1 MNDGQQRGPAL
12 PNGIRRVFRLATR
25 RAPVEADIDDEI
37 AFHVEMHAA
46 ELTARHGLAPAAAR
60 DEALRRFGDIYHWR
74 TSMSAIDR
82 EHAVRRRRVE
92 WVDDL
97 RQDLRYGVRSALRTP
112 LFSLLAIVTIAF
124 GIGANAAVFGVV
136 KSVLLDALPYS
147 DADRLVRVY
156 GRLIDGSMERAPLTV
171 GTIVDLRARQRS
183 FTQIAAFEGRARDA
197 IFEGDG
203 GPRVLKAGY
212 AEPALF
218 PTLGTRVALG
228 RVLRDDD
235 AVGDT
240 AYSVVLTHELWQKL
254 FASDVGAVGQQI
266 RVNGIPRTV
275 VGVLPRGFVGPV
287 SDVELYMPLDLRG
300 LLRDPVRAR
309 RQHSYGIVARM
320 KPGVDAAVAQRE
332 VVTFGADLAREYPVY
347 NGRST
352 MRVIPV
358 REDMVGDTRTPL
370 LVLMASAGLVLVI
383 ACANL
388 AGALLAR
395 AISRRREFAVRVA
408 IGAGQGRLVR
418 QLLTES
424 MVLAIAGGAAG
435 VLLAL
440 GGLAVLRRLALRAL
454 PAYADLSLDLGA
466 LLVTAVLALATGLVF
481 GIAPALSVSRASVE
495 GGTLRDESRGSS
507 ESRRSRQLRGVLVA
521 GQIAL
526 CVSLLAGAGL
536 LARSLWAMTTAP
548 LGLTPGGVL
557 TVAVELPSGSYKGA
571 QARRRF
577 IEQYEGRLRALP
589 GVASVA
595 TAGALPTRV
604 SDRNEFSPANVP
616 AATDNRPIALYST
629 VSDDYFR
636 TLGIP
641 LLDGRAFGPEDPAET
656 LQGTPA
662 VIITQSMAR
671 RWWPNGD
678 AIGSG
683 IRLDPEPGSPPM
695 TIVGVVGDV
704 RHDPARAEPEPELY
718 MSIRQAPWNGPVFLV
733 RTRGDPLALLPAAR
747 RELAAIDRAVPVRDA
762 GTLESIVTDRL
773 AARRLPVM
781 LMTAFGALALLLA
794 SVGVYAMFASMAA
807 ARERE
812 FGVRIAL
819 GASRR
824 AIANLVLVQGGVW
837 MLVGLVAGAGG
848 IVVVARAVRG
858 LLYGV
863 QPFDPATLVA
873 VVLTLVA
880 CGTLAL
886 LGPVRRATRV
896 DPISVLR

>member
-1 MNDGQQRGPAL
+1 MSNGERRGPAL

-25 RAPVEADIDDEI
+25 RAPSAADVEDEI
-37 AFHVEMHAA
+37 AFHLEMHAA
-46 ELTARHGLAPAAAR
+46 DLVARSGFTPAEAR
-60 DEALRRFGDIYHWR
+60 EEARRRFGDIQQWR
-74 TSMSAIDR
+74 TTMRAIDR
-82 EHAVRRRRVE
+82 EHATHQRRVE
-92 WVDDL
+92 WLDDL

-112 LFSLLAIVTIAF
+112 LFSLLAIVTIAL

-136 KSVLLDALPYS
+136 KSVLLDALPYA
-147 DADRLVRVY
+147 DADRIVRVY
-156 GRLIDGSMERAPLTV
+156 GSLVDGSWVRAPMSAGTV
-171 GTIVDLRARQRS
+171 ADLRTRQRS
-183 FTQIAAFEGRARDA
+183 FTSVAAFEGLARDA
-197 IFEGDG
+197 IFDGDG
-203 GPRVLKAGY
+203 GPRVLKAEY

-218 PTLGTRVALG
+218 ATLGAHMALG
-228 RVLRDDD
+228 RAPRDDD

-240 AYSVVLTHELWQKL
+240 AYSVVLTHELWQTL
-254 FASDVGAVGQQI
+254 FASDPGAVGRQI
-266 RVNGIPRTV
+266 RINGIPRTV
-275 VGVLPRGFVGPV
+275 VGVLPRGFVGPIGG
-287 SDVELYMPLDLRG
+287 VELYVPLGLRS

-309 RQHSYGIVARM
+309 RQHNYGAVARL
-320 KPGVDAAVAQRE
+320 KPGVDATAAQRD
-332 VVTFGADLAREYPVY
+332 VAAIAAGLAREYPLY
-347 NGRST
+347 NSRSS

-358 REDMVGDTRTPL
+358 RDDMVGETRTPL

-383 ACANL
+383 TCANL
-388 AGALLAR
+388 AGALLSR

-418 QLLTES
+418 QLITES

-435 VLLAL
+435 VGLAL
-440 GGLAVLRRLALRAL
+440 GGLAVLRRLALDAL

-466 LLVTAVLALATGLVF
+466 LLVTALLALATGLAF
-481 GIAPALSVSRASVE
+481 GVAPALSVSRASVE
-495 GGTLRDESRGSS
+495 GGGMLRDESRGNS
-507 ESRRSRQLRGVLVA
+507 ESGRSRYLRGVLVA

-536 LARSLWAMTTAP
+536 LARSLWAMTAAP
-548 LGLTPGGVL
+548 LGFRSAGVL
-557 TVAVELPSGSYKGA
+557 TVALELPRASYA
-571 QARRRF
+571 SAAARRQF
-577 IEQYEGRLRALP
+577 IDQYEERLRALP
-589 GVASVA
+589 GVTGVA
-595 TAGALPTRV
+595 ATGELPTRV
-604 SDRNEFSPANVP
+604 QNHNEFSPANLP
-616 AATDNRPIALYST
+616 HTTENRPVALYST

-641 LLDGRAFGPEDPAET
+641 LLDGRVFGPEDLPE
-656 LQGTPA
+656 GNPA
-662 VIITQSMAR
+662 VVVTQSMAR

-678 AIGSG
+678 AVGSG
-683 IRLDPEPGSPPM
+683 IRLDPEPSAPPM

-704 RHDPARAEPEPELY
+704 RHDPARPQPEPEVY

-733 RTRGDPLALLPAAR
+733 RTTGDPMSLLPAAR
-747 RELAAIDRAVPVRDA
+747 RELAAIARSVPVRAA
-762 GTLESIVTDRL
+762 GTLESIVSERYS
-773 AARRLPVM
+773 ARRLPVM

-824 AIANLVLVQGGVW
+824 AIASLVLVQGGVW
-837 MLVGLVAGAGG
+837 MLVGLAAGAVG
-848 IVVVARAVRG
+848 VAVVARAVRG

-863 QPFDPATLVA
+863 QPFDPATLVGVA
-873 VVLTLVA
+873 LTLVA

>member
-1 MNDGQQRGPAL
+1 MSGGRQREPAL
-12 PNGIRRVFRLATR
+12 PHGIRRVFRLATR
-25 RAPVEADIDDEI
+25 RTPIDSDIDDEI
-37 AFHVEMHAA
+37 AFHLEMHAA
-46 ELTARHGLAPAAAR
+46 ELVARRGLTPAAAHE
-60 DEALRRFGDIYHWR
+60 EALRRFGDTHQWR
-74 TSMSAIDR
+74 RTMSAIDR
-82 EHAVRRRRVE
+82 EHAMQRRRLE
-92 WVDDL
+92 WLEDL
-97 RQDLRYGVRSALRTP
+97 WQDLRYGARSALRTP
-112 LFSLLAIVTIAF
+112 LFSLLAIITLAL

-136 KSVLLDALPYS
+136 KSVLLDALPYA
-147 DADRLVRVY
+147 DADRLVRLY
-156 GRLIDGSMERAPLTV
+156 GREIDGPMARAPLSA
-171 GTIVDLRARQRS
+171 GTIADLDTRQRS
-183 FTQIAAFEGRARDA
+183 FTHVAAFESQARDA
-197 IFEGDG
+197 IFEGDA

-218 PTLGTRVALG
+218 ATLGTPVALG
-228 RVLRDDD
+228 RALRDDD

-240 AYSVVLTHELWQKL
+240 AYSVVLTHELWEKL
-254 FASDVGAVGQQI
+254 FASDAGAVGRQI

-287 SDVELYMPLDLRG
+287 SDVELYLPLNLQA

-309 RQHSYGIVARM
+309 RQQNYGVVARL

-332 VVTFGADLAREYPVY
+332 VVAFAADLAREHPLYDS
-347 NGRST
+347 RST

-383 ACANL
+383 TCANL
-388 AGALLAR
+388 AGALLSR

-440 GGLAVLRRLALRAL
+440 GGLAILRRLALRAL

-466 LLVTAVLALATGLVF
+466 LLVTAVLALATGLAF
-481 GIAPALSVSRASVE
+481 GVVPAFSVSRASVE
-495 GGTLRDESRGSS
+495 GGILRDESRGIS
-507 ESRRSRQLRGVLVA
+507 ESRRSRYLRGVLVA

-536 LARSLWAMTTAP
+536 LARSLWAMTAAP
-548 LGLTPGGVL
+548 LGLLPGGIL
-557 TVAVELPSGSYKGA
+557 TVAVELPRRSYSGA
-571 QARRRF
+571 QARVRF
-577 IEQYEGRLRALP
+577 IDQYEARLRALP
-589 GVASVA
+589 GVIGVA
-595 TAGALPTRV
+595 TTGALPTRV
-604 SDRNEFSPANVP
+604 NAHNEFSPAHLP
-616 AATDNRPIALYST
+616 PSTANRPLALYST

-641 LLDGRAFGPEDPAET
+641 VHDGRAFGPEDRLDGPPAI
-656 LQGTPA
+656 
-662 VIITQSMAR
+662 IITQSMAR

-678 AIGSG
+678 AVGSG
-683 IRLDPEPGSPPM
+683 IRLDPEPGAPPM

-718 MSIRQAPWNGPVFLV
+718 MSIRQAPWNGPVFLL

-747 RELAAIDRAVPVRDA
+747 RELAEVDRSVPVRDA
-762 GTLESIVTDRL
+762 GTLEAIVSDRFS
-773 AARRLPVM
+773 ARRLPVM
-781 LMTAFGALALLLA
+781 LMTAFGALALMLA

-824 AIANLVLVQGGVW
+824 AIATLVLVQGGVW

-848 IVVVARAVRG
+848 IAVVARAVRG

-863 QPFDPATLVA
+863 QPFDAMTLAA
-873 VVLTLVA
+873 VVLTLIA